1 MLNEPSVF
9 SSSDSAPQDISED
22 KPKSLKSPIFEQIET
37 MVAEVCDIYE
47 VDYNPPP
54 PASIRFTGR
63 LRVDSEKAYTRLD
76 EQFSPLDYYAALAT
90 NDEGQHVIVALKGRV
105 NPIERPK
112 WPHAV
117 LLVLTILSLLFVGAQ
132 QSSAEN
138 GDDFF
143 LLDGWP
149 FALGMILIL
158 GTHELG
164 HYVAARRHNL
174 NVSLPYFIPFPL
186 HIFGTLGAFILFR
199 EPMRNRKQ
207 LFDVG
212 VAGPL
217 AGLIVAIPVLFIGL
231 ATSDVQTLPQ
241 NEDYMFE
248 GDSLFYS
255 AAKYLVFGELLPND
269 NEDVFINQVAWAG
282 WTGLLLTALNLI
294 PAGQLDGGH
303 VIYTLLGNRT
313 RDLYWPMLVVM
324 IVLSMLSQVWWML
337 LFLFLLFG
345 RLYAVPLDS
354 ITPLDPR
361 RRWLAYLTLVI
372 FVLVF
377 VPMPLQIITAG

>member
-9 SSSDSAPQDISED
+9 SSSDTSPQDSVED
-22 KPKSLKSPIFEQIET
+22 KPISLKNPLFEQFET
-37 MVAEVCDIYE
+37 AVTEVLDIYE
-47 VDYNPPP
+47 IDTNPPP

-63 LRVDSEKAYTRLD
+63 LRVDSESAYETLD
-76 EQFSPLDYYAALAT
+76 EQFKPLDYYAALAT
-90 NDEGQHVIVALKGRV
+90 NDEGQHVVMALKGRV
-105 NPIERPK
+105 KPVERPR
-112 WPHAV
+112 WPHVV
-117 LLVLTILSLLFVGAQ
+117 LLILTILSLLFVGAQ
-132 QSSAEN
+132 QASAEN
-138 GDDFF
+138 GDGFF

-164 HYVAARRHNL
+164 HYFAARRHNL
-174 NVSLPYFIPFPL
+174 NVSLPYFFPFPL

-217 AGLIVAIPVLFIGL
+217 AGLVVAIPVLFIGL
-231 ATSDVQTLPQ
+231 ATSDVQPLPKDE
-241 NEDYMFE
+241 NYMLE

-255 AAKYLVFGELLPND
+255 AAKYVVFGELLPNED
-269 NEDVFINQVAWAG
+269 EDVFINQVAWAG

-303 VIYTLLGNRT
+303 IIYTLLGNRT

-324 IVLSMLSQVWWML
+324 IVLSMLSQIWWML
-337 LFLFLLFG
+337 MFLFLLFG
-345 RLYAVPLDS
+345 RVYAVPLDS

-361 RRWLAYLTLVI
+361 RRWLAYAALVI
-372 FVLVF
+372 LVLVF
-377 VPMPLQIITAG
+377 VPMPLQIISVG